1 MHQIPRDHPRYE
13 SLRIRQRVV
22 SGAERGLAVSEGLL
36 AHGRGE
42 AFDYLL
48 GERTNPEARAA
59 TRAAAAALLL
69 AKRPVLSCNGNVAS
83 LVPDDLVRLAA
94 AIPGAAVEVNL
105 FHRTEERAQRIGLE
119 LETAAGKMGGR
130 GNGPRIFSGR
140 PDARLAGLSSD
151 RAKCHREG
159 MFLADV
165 VLVPLEDGDRAEALK
180 RAQKTVIAI
189 DLNPLSRTARA
200 ADMTI
205 VDNIVRALPALLR
218 QVQLLRG
225 SPSSRLSRIVEGFDN
240 GANLRKAIGRILRRL
255 AVLSRERRPAAASE

>member
-1 MHQIPRDHPRYE
+1 MVLGH
-13 SLRIRQRVV
+13 
-22 SGAERGLAVSEGLL
+22 ERGLAVREGLL

-59 TRAAAAALLL
+59 SRAAAAALLL
-69 AKRPVLSCNGNVAS
+69 AKRPVLSVNGNVAS
-83 LVPDDLVRLAA
+83 LVPDGMVRLAS
-94 AIPGAAVEVNL
+94 AIPGAALEANL
-105 FHRTEERAQRIGLE
+105 FHRTEERAKRIGLE
-119 LETAAGKMGGR
+119 LEAAAGKMGGR
-130 GNGPRIFSGR
+130 ARRPRIFAAG

-159 MFLADV
+159 MFAADV

-189 DLNPLSRTARA
+189 DLNPLSRTART
-200 ADMTI
+200 ADITI
-205 VDNIVRALPALLR
+205 VDNIIRAMPKLLQDVER
-218 QVQLLRG
+218 LRG
-225 SPSSRLSRIVEGFDN
+225 FPPRRLSRIVEGFDN

-255 AVLSRERRPAAASE
+255 AVLSRARPQAAPGQ